1 MKRIM
6 WSLIGIIG
14 GTLAGLGTI
23 RLLDGLYP
31 APIALGLL
39 VIGLVIL
46 GIGFYYRA
54 KYKKN
59 SRADGR
65 TMLD

>member
-1 MKRIM
+1 MKRIL

-23 RLLDGLYP
+23 QLLDGHFP
-31 APIALGLL
+31 ASIALGLL

-46 GIGFYYRA
+46 GIGFYYQA
-54 KYKKN
+54 KCKKN